1 MYKTQNT
8 HIILSTYEVN
18 DKMRWEILIGIGIL
32 FLLIGSVAAIDI
44 DDMKVPFGYSNLED
58 GVAMLND
65 GHTELYIGK
74 LAENPGVF
82 ESNIEEGY
90 VVSDIGN
97 NTYYFID
104 DGMQMYGLQ
113 EKVNIDNV
121 DYIVSVSKDSELS
134 NADKTLLKE
143 DLENFNELNNLK
155 PLEVSV
161 T

>member
-1 MYKTQNT
+1 
-8 HIILSTYEVN
+8 
-18 DKMRWEILIGIGIL
+18 MRWEILIGIGIL

-82 ESNIEEGY
+82 ESNIDEGY

>member
-1 MYKTQNT
+1 
-8 HIILSTYEVN
+8 
-18 DKMRWEILIGIGIL
+18 MRWEILLGIGIL

>member
-1 MYKTQNT
+1 
-8 HIILSTYEVN
+8 
-18 DKMRWEILIGIGIL
+18 MRWEILLGIGIL

-74 LAENPGVF
+74 LTENPGVF

>member
-1 MYKTQNT
+1 
-8 HIILSTYEVN
+8 
-18 DKMRWEILIGIGIL
+18 MRWEILLGIGIL

-143 DLENFNELNNLK
+143 DLDNFNKLNNLK